1 MLQEPNMMC
10 LHMFLNTLIHK
21 WRSNI
26 EVLFVQQSNNISA
39 AQLIEVYKKSKKK
52 KTTNNFEKKW
62 LMAILYEAYVF
73 LKCSINYSTN

>member
-1 MLQEPNMMC
+1 MLQVPNMMC

-39 AQLIEVYKKSKKK
+39 AQLIEVYKKGKKK
-52 KTTNNFEKKW
+52 KPPTTSRKND
-62 LMAILYEAYVF
+62 
-73 LKCSINYSTN
+73 

>member
-1 MLQEPNMMC
+1 MLQVPNMMC

-39 AQLIEVYKKSKKK
+39 AQLIEVYKKGKKK
-52 KTTNNFEKKW
+52 NHQQLREKMINGNFVW
-62 LMAILYEAYVF
+62 GICF
-73 LKCSINYSTN
+73 S